1 MSKRDN
7 HDIPTNLPLI
17 GKTLNDILTE
27 GKELKPLNGH
37 VHFSKL
43 GLGKK
48 VIIVGRVSDFNVDTN
63 DLDPSQNY
71 LVTFNSEPNS
81 DSRYFVKKV
90 NAYNLRI
97 DVKDP
102 D

>member
-1 MSKRDN
+1 MRK
-7 HDIPTNLPLI
+7 IKLTNPRQFPLTE
-17 GKTLNDILTE
+17 KTLRDILTE

-48 VIIVGRVSDFNVDTN
+48 IIIVGRVSDFNVDIN
-63 DLDPSQNY
+63 NLDPSQNY

-90 NAYNLRI
+90 NAYSIKVEVN
-97 DVKDP
+97 DP
-102 D
+102 A